1 MKRKQSESRLATPYA
16 IWSVLFIVIP
26 LILIVFFS
34 FTKQVDGR
42 YMFTLDNFDKF
53 FNVMYF
59 KVVRRSLVLAFIS
72 TVLCL
77 IVGYP
82 TAYIISKAKPSRR
95 ATLLLL
101 CILPMWMNFL
111 LRTYAWSA
119 ILGKNGFI
127 NTLLGM
133 VGLGP
138 INILYTDAAVLL
150 GMVYN
155 FLPFMILPIH
165 TILSKMDQ
173 DLINAAKD
181 LGANNFQVFTKV
193 IFPLSLPGV
202 ISGITMVFMPAVS
215 TFVISK
221 LLGGGQFYLIGNL
234 IEQEFMSVGDW
245 HFGSAIS
252 IFMMIIILISF
263 LTDFIV
269 FLLEFIK
276 IFFGTGITVIRLR
289 SNHIIH

>member
-34 FTKQVDGR
+34 YTKQVDGR

-252 IFMMIIILISF
+252 IFMMIIILISMAIMNKYSSGN
-263 LTDFIV
+263 DKEGGG
-269 FLLEFIK
+269 LL
-276 IFFGTGITVIRLR
+276 L
-289 SNHIIH
+289 

>member
-245 HFGSAIS
+245 QFGSAIS
-252 IFMMIIILISF
+252 IFMMIIILISMAIMNKYSSGN
-263 LTDFIV
+263 DKEGGG
-269 FLLEFIK
+269 LL
-276 IFFGTGITVIRLR
+276 L
-289 SNHIIH
+289 

>member
-111 LRTYAWSA
+111 LRTYAWSE

-252 IFMMIIILISF
+252 IFMMIIILISMAIMNKYSSGN
-263 LTDFIV
+263 DKEGGG
-269 FLLEFIK
+269 LL
-276 IFFGTGITVIRLR
+276 L
-289 SNHIIH
+289 

>member
-95 ATLLLL
+95 GTLLLL

-252 IFMMIIILISF
+252 IFMMIIILISMAVMNKYSSG
-263 LTDFIV
+263 TDKEGGG
-269 FLLEFIK
+269 LL
-276 IFFGTGITVIRLR
+276 L
-289 SNHIIH
+289 

>member
-252 IFMMIIILISF
+252 IFMMILILISMAIMNKYSSGN
-263 LTDFIV
+263 DKEGGG
-269 FLLEFIK
+269 LL
-276 IFFGTGITVIRLR
+276 L
-289 SNHIIH
+289 